1 MFWQLVFC
9 FCFLFVY
16 IFSNMSPSSTEYS
29 RDSSPN
35 SARDRIVQ
43 QGLAAAGL
51 IRPDFM
57 NSGPTYVQGGSSAAA
72 AGAQYGYGVRATP
85 GAGLSSASPAYRAPT
100 VTPRTEHTP
109 AAVATPTANL
119 TTSLAS
125 SFANFHGGLEAERR
139 QRKMAEVQRRNEVEE
154 RIARLEKAVELE
166 ASRRA
171 EADSALQMH
180 LEKNLAK
187 VEERV
192 ARAVNDAMSA
202 VRTDVAAMA
211 GNIDALRSAIE
222 EERADRQADA
232 ARASAEHASSVDE
245 VRTEMHDER
254 VSRLEREAAMLKRI
268 GEDIYSVA
276 EKVDSERI
284 VREQAV
290 SEVLEHMRMIAP
302 AAMNPSKRVEE
313 ERWQAHVLTEIADLK
328 ARLSAERDER
338 LAEDEA
344 IVAAVN
350 SYTHALQEGLH
361 IVNS

>member
-1 MFWQLVFC
+1 
-9 FCFLFVY
+9 
-16 IFSNMSPSSTEYS
+16 MSPSSTEYS
-29 RDSSPN
+29 SSPN